1 MVKAR
6 SMDKALLVFA
16 FGMSRD
22 LLREMRDFRDSN
34 TISQLHSYPLFGCQV
49 DWRSEARCIR
59 GRRLF
64 FLVFLLLGWT
74 FGAVTVEAEDS
85 IPARAP
91 LGQVWE
97 AALSPG
103 VLYYKEVEA
112 LIGAYEV
119 SVGLRLQ
126 PGERGKVGLK
136 VNARG
141 GRGLST
147 PPQLLRAVI
156 EAMEARGFERDDIL
170 IVDYSAHALRQAGI
184 LPSLSEDRTL
194 FDGCPVLAL
203 DSEQYYDADW
213 FYDSPL
219 PPTLQQEPE
228 LFAEVLGRRRS
239 LDAGVKERKS
249 FLPAPLLFDVD
260 LWINL
265 AVGVDDPA
273 LGIDGVLANAT
284 LWNVSNSQRFLVNQ
298 ATASAAVAEI
308 AAIPELQERMVLHFL
323 SLERYQFIGGPFFNS
338 IYSRSESRL
347 WMSSDPVALDR
358 LLYDRMNALR
368 LLEGFPEINP
378 LPRLLPFAASLGLG
392 VFERSA
398 IRIDEV
404 EIPITAT
411 AEQPNVLSEQFA
423 PGVSVTGAE

>member
-1 MVKAR
+1 
-6 SMDKALLVFA
+6 LLA
-16 FGMSRD
+16 G
-22 LLREMRDFRDSN
+22 L
-34 TISQLHSYPLFGCQV
+34 
-49 DWRSEARCIR
+49 
-59 GRRLF
+59 
-64 FLVFLLLGWT
+64 FLLGLSVLE
-74 FGAVTVEAEDS
+74 GAVPVS
-85 IPARAP
+85 KRAP

-97 AALSPG
+97 AQLSSEA
-103 VLYYKEVEA
+103 LYYTEVEA
-112 LIGAYEV
+112 LLSAYEATV
-119 SVGLRLQ
+119 GAGLR

-147 PPQLLRAVI
+147 SPQLLRGVI
-156 EAMEARGFERDDIL
+156 EAMVARGFDRSDIL

-184 LPSLSEDRTL
+184 LPSLSADRTR

-203 DSEQYYDADW
+203 DSGQYYDADW

-219 PPTLQQEPE
+219 PPVLSQEPQ
-228 LFAEVLGRRRS
+228 FFSAWSGRRA
-239 LDAGVKERKS
+239 LDEGAKERKS
-249 FLPAPLLFDVD
+249 FLPAPLLFEVD
-260 LWINL
+260 FWINL

-308 AAIPELQERMVLHFL
+308 AAIPELRERLILHFV

-338 IYSRSESRL
+338 IYSRSEPRL

-368 LLEGFPEINP
+368 LLEGFPEIEP
-378 LPRLLPFAASLGLG
+378 LPRQLPFAASLGLG
-392 VFERSA
+392 VFERVR
-398 IRIDEV
+398 IRIHPV
-404 EIPITAT
+404 ESGLRPSKAVI
-411 AEQPNVLSEQFA
+411 LSA
-423 PGVSVTGAE
+423 P